1 MRYYLD
7 TNILYFL
14 LLKQPDDICRD
25 VQSVMNDYSN
35 IFLTSS
41 VCVHELIHIAQ
52 IGKAHQLKPEDI
64 VGTLNDYGIQ
74 IVPVSEKHL
83 QEYSRLPMR
92 GDHRD
97 PFDRL
102 IIAQAIADK
111 IEIISSD
118 GKFRLYRKDGLAF
131 MYNQR

>member
-14 LLKQPDDICRD
+14 LLAQEEISID
-25 VQSVMNDYSN
+25 VRHVLNDYDC
-35 IFLTSS
+35 ILLTSA
-41 VCVHELIHIAQ
+41 VCVHELIHLAQ
-52 IGKAHQLKPEDI
+52 IGKTRSLKADKVVEKIDA
-64 VGTLNDYGIQ
+64 YGIQ

-118 GKFRLYRKDGLAF
+118 GKFRLYRKDGLLF